1 MGSAAQNT
9 VFDQHRLEATAYR
22 PMVDL
27 ASGAISAFEIQQV
40 EEGPEGM
47 VLCGQQPDGLSL
59 ARQLAA
65 ICAAPLHDMVLAL
78 SPAQFVAGPVTS
90 QSVWN
95 LREVLAGGPR
105 LTVLLGWNAGD
116 PVVEGLGDAIGGWRR
131 LGCAVGID
139 NFGYAPVPA
148 LWPLVHRLDLVRI
161 DARLAGMLRAGVIER
176 DSVLALVRFAASLG
190 PGRIVIDGC
199 DTDEDIDLLRQSGAT
214 HGQGAHFGTLR
225 RTRPGPVRGAQA

>member
-65 ICAAPLHDMVLAL
+65 ICAAPLHDMVLRYSQQSRVTATPSTTL
-78 SPAQFVAGPVTS
+78 VAGP
-90 QSVWN
+90 SVQ
-95 LREVLAGGPR
+95 
-105 LTVLLGWNAGD
+105 T
-116 PVVEGLGDAIGGWRR
+116 
-131 LGCAVGID
+131 
-139 NFGYAPVPA
+139 
-148 LWPLVHRLDLVRI
+148 
-161 DARLAGMLRAGVIER
+161 AGVVVVQR
-176 DSVLALVRFAASLG
+176 PPASRVGHWSSQRSVVVTAVVAR
-190 PGRIVIDGC
+190 V
-199 DTDEDIDLLRQSGAT
+199 
-214 HGQGAHFGTLR
+214 
-225 RTRPGPVRGAQA
+225 